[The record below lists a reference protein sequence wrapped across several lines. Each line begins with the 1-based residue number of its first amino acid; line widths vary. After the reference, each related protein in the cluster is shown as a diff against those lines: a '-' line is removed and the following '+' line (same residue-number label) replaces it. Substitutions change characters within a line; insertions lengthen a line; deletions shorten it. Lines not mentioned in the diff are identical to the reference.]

1 MEYFSDNLTK
11 AKNYFY
17 ENGNSHSEAGHSEAG
32 HSVAGH
38 MEADHSGA
46 GHSGAVTTPKKR
58 QKQVTVP
65 FWSDNPNVLFHREY
79 SMEFFPIDSMTYE
92 QKLNAITR
100 TILVL
105 TTIGL
110 IVSQSPR
117 ILIVSV
123 ITIFAIFILH
133 YYHQKEKNKDA
144 GKKLALETMENFQN
158 PTMDYL
164 KEQNIDPSSDM
175 FAPPDSSNP
184 FSNVLISDYEHNP
197 DKMPAPPAFN
207 TNVSNEILKQA
218 KQLVSEANPGQPDI
232 SDKLFKDL
240 GEQLVFEQSLRSF
253 NSNPSTTIPNDQGAF
268 ADFCYGSMVSCK
280 EGNPFACARNLSR
293 YTN

>member
-1 MEYFSDNLTK
+1 MDYFSDNLTK
-11 AKNYFY
+11 VKQFFY
-17 ENGNSHSEAGHSEAG
+17 DSNTQTHISDENDGGPQQ
-32 HSVAGH
+32 
-38 MEADHSGA
+38 
-46 GHSGAVTTPKKR
+46 TTEGLSDEPPKRK
-58 QKQVTVP
+58 KTVNIP
-65 FWSDNPNVLFHREY
+65 FWSENPNILFQREY

-105 TTIGL
+105 TILGL

-117 ILIVSV
+117 IIIVSA

-133 YYHQKEKNKDA
+133 YYNQKEKEKDA
-144 GKKLALETMENFQN
+144 SKRAAADNKENFEN

-164 KEQNIDPSSDM
+164 SEQNINIPSDLFS
-175 FAPPDSSNP
+175 PPDSGNP
-184 FSNVLISDYEHNP
+184 FSNVLISDYEYNP
-197 DKMPAPPAFN
+197 EKKPAMPAFN
-207 TNVSNEILKQA
+207 SNVNAEILKQA
-218 KQLVSEANPGQPDI
+218 KQLVAEANPDQPDI

-240 GEQLVFEQSLRSF
+240 GEQLVFEQSLRNF

-280 EGNPFACARNLSR
+280 EGNSFACARNLSR

>member
-1 MEYFSDNLTK
+1 
-11 AKNYFY
+11 
-17 ENGNSHSEAGHSEAG
+17 
-32 HSVAGH
+32 
-38 MEADHSGA
+38 
-46 GHSGAVTTPKKR
+46 
-58 QKQVTVP
+58 
-65 FWSDNPNVLFHREY
+65 
-79 SMEFFPIDSMTYE
+79 MEFFPIDSMTYE

-133 YYHQKEKNKDA
+133 YYHQKEKVKDA
-144 GKKLALETMENFQN
+144 GKKHALETMENFQN

-164 KEQNIDPSSDM
+164 KEQNIDPSSDI
-175 FAPPDSSNP
+175 FSPPDSSNP

-207 TNVSNEILKQA
+207 TNVGNEILKQA